1 MPIEKADFNKMLL
14 LFSINI
20 IVIHLEYFSDFNPTT
35 GGMDSGILS
44 ADDFTTGIFSSSTSC
59 SSTGSNVTS
68 AGNNGQ
74 QMAAT
79 SSMMPPPPP
88 PPLPAAASAVTT
100 TGGLDFDIDFID
112 QVISRTP
119 LSSNSGD
126 DVSMEPL
133 ASDVAGFL
141 NSIEPPSGVGNSN
154 SNTIYS
160 PSTSTT
166 NHHLNA
172 NQVNNN
178 SINNLNFDTPP
189 PPPATSIGDVLGG
202 EEADMMLTSFGGVPC
217 WETAG
222 TL

>member
-1 MPIEKADFNKMLL
+1 MLDVFL
-14 LFSINI
+14 LFPD
-20 IVIHLEYFSDFNPTT
+20 LQYNPTT

-44 ADDFTTGIFSSSTSC
+44 ADDFTAGIFSSSTSC
-59 SSTGSNVTS
+59 SSTGSS
-68 AGNNGQ
+68 GGQ
-74 QMAAT
+74 QMAAPAST

-88 PPLPAAASAVTT
+88 PPLPATASSTT
-100 TGGLDFDIDFID
+100 TGAGLDFDIDFID
-112 QVISRTP
+112 QVIRTP

-154 SNTIYS
+154 CNTFNNIYTQ
-160 PSTSTT
+160 PSTTT
-166 NHHLNA
+166 TTTGGGTNEMNA

-178 SINNLNFDTPP
+178 SINNLSFETSAA
-189 PPPATSIGDVLGG
+189 ATSIGDVLGG
-202 EEADMMLTSFGGVPC
+202 DEADMMLTTFGGVPC